1 MGLDMYIFKV
11 KKTADSIKELSDL
24 DRNPKPGD
32 AKIAEFEPLNQPFAD
47 TSPDHYTIFKEVAYW
62 RKFNALHQWFVTHVQ
77 LGIDN
82 CGLYELDQDV
92 LRKCH
97 DILEEV
103 FYKKNAFALPPT
115 QGFFWGSTEVDD
127 YYWNKVEESIQ
138 TMSHL
143 IDNTDWATER
153 LFYQSS
159 W

>member
-11 KKTADSIKELSDL
+11 KKTAHSIKELSDL

-32 AKIAEFEPLNQPFAD
+32 VTIAEFEPLDQPY
-47 TSPDHYTIFKEVAYW
+47 TETMPDHYTIFQEVAYW
-62 RKFNALHQWFVTHVQ
+62 RKFNALHQWFVSNVQ
-77 LGIDN
+77 NGIDR
-82 CGLYELDQDV
+82 CDLHELDQDT

-97 DILEEV
+97 DVLEEA
-103 FYKKNAFALPPT
+103 FYKKNHYILPPT

-127 YYWNKVEESIQ
+127 YYWNNVEEAIQ
-138 TMSHL
+138 TISSL

>member
-1 MGLDMYIFKV
+1 MYIYKT
-11 KKTADSIKELSDL
+11 KKTGHSVKELTKL
-24 DRNPKPGD
+24 DNNPKEDDP
-32 AKIAEFEPLNQPFAD
+32 AIAEFLPLYTPFE
-47 TSPDHYTIFKEVAYW
+47 SMPDYKSIFKQVAYW

-92 LRKCH
+92 LRSCH
-97 DILEEV
+97 DTLEEA
-103 FYKKNAFALPPT
+103 FYKKNHYILPPT
-115 QGFFWGSTEVDD
+115 QGFFWGSTEIDD
-127 YYWNKVEESIQ
+127 YYWNNVEEAIQ
-138 TMSHL
+138 TISSL

>member
-1 MGLDMYIFKV
+1 MGLDMYIYKT
-11 KKTADSIKELSDL
+11 KKTGHSVKELTKL
-24 DRNPKPGD
+24 DNNPKEDDP
-32 AKIAEFEPLNQPFAD
+32 AIAEFLPLYTPFE
-47 TSPDHYTIFKEVAYW
+47 SMPDYKSIFKQVAYW

-92 LRKCH
+92 LRSCH
-97 DILEEV
+97 DTLEEA
-103 FYKKNAFALPPT
+103 FYKKNHYILPPT
-115 QGFFWGSTEVDD
+115 QGFFWGSTEIDD
-127 YYWNKVEESIQ
+127 YYWNNVEEAIQ
-138 TMSHL
+138 TISSL

>member
-11 KKTADSIKELSDL
+11 NKTAHSIKELGDL

-32 AKIAEFEPLNQPFAD
+32 AAIAAFEPLNQPYAD
-47 TSPDHYTIFKEVAYW
+47 SAPDHYTIFQEVAYW
-62 RKFNALHQWFVTHVQ
+62 RKFNALHQWFVTNVQ
-77 LGIDN
+77 LGVDN
-82 CGLYELDQDV
+82 CSLYELDQDV
-92 LRKCH
+92 LRSCL
-97 DILEEV
+97 DVLEET
-103 FYKKNAFALPPT
+103 FYKKNPVILPPT
-115 QGFFWGSTEVDD
+115 QGFFFGSSEVDD

-138 TMSHL
+138 TISHL